1 MTQSA
6 SETPGRRTQ
15 RLQNTG
21 SWLVKLPLEA
31 SAAKA
36 MSAMEWSGI
45 LYVVLPL
52 AAALVLVLIMYPVKP
67 KAREAPRP
75 VWHYLLLWPLIV
87 DMGARQA
94 NPGRIARTFKVIG
107 RVIVAALMIV
117 AMVFAVW
124 ARQLLFRKLA
134 MRW

>member
-1 MTQSA
+1 
-6 SETPGRRTQ
+6 
-15 RLQNTG
+15 
-21 SWLVKLPLEA
+21 
-31 SAAKA
+31 
-36 MSAMEWSGI
+36 MEWSGI

-117 AMVFAVW
+117 AMVFAG
-124 ARQLLFRKLA
+124 
-134 MRW
+134 

>member
-1 MTQSA
+1 MGGVISSTIARMPANCRPSRSTRGKARAQPA
-6 SETPGRRTQ
+6 RPPGSGGQ
-15 RLQNTG
+15 
-21 SWLVKLPLEA
+21 A
-31 SAAKA
+31 SAATA
-36 MSAMEWSGI
+36 MSTMEWSGI

-52 AAALVLVLIMYPVKP
+52 AAALVLVLIMYPAKP

-117 AMVFAVW
+117 AMVFAG
-124 ARQLLFRKLA
+124 
-134 MRW
+134 

>member
-1 MTQSA
+1 RRHPGMTQSA

-36 MSAMEWSGI
+36 MSTMEWSGI

-52 AAALVLVLIMYPVKP
+52 AAALVLVLVLVLIMYPVKP

-107 RVIVAALMIV
+107 RVIVA
-117 AMVFAVW
+117 
-124 ARQLLFRKLA
+124 
-134 MRW
+134 